1 MLGGDMGTAADAQ
14 PGTWITVGV
23 LVGLALALL
32 VGVLLGG
39 VLRARRAVRARRA
52 AAPPPAVEPRPEA
65 PAAVTGFP
73 VDDLPGFLDQP
84 PGWDA
89 GTTTPRA
96 AAPAAADDPAVD
108 GPAVA
113 EAPRTG
119 STAAGDAAGPTGH
132 GGAAGPGT
140 TPGPGGTAGLTAAVV
155 LLVAAVVVAFVGGS
169 AGTSPAADAAVASTP
184 AAERTPG
191 AAATS
196 GAPAT
201 SGAEST
207 LTAPSG
213 PATAGLDPAAPTTQA
228 PADSSATTAGSLALT
243 SVPLGGSGVAATAT
257 FQGLVLE
264 QRAVG
269 LTVTY
274 PGVSVST
281 DGRRALAHVR
291 LPTFNCLTPEPPA
304 DPTQANCVPTLT
316 EYADLTDPDLQ
327 VSRDGDRV
335 ELVGLFA
342 TYTRPNGSP
351 PVYTGRAYQLTA
363 AMAPDGPRD
372 GDAVAAAGVVRIGL
386 DSAPSVPEPGVN
398 RLLFPG

>member
-1 MLGGDMGTAADAQ
+1 MLGRDMGTAADAQ

-52 AAPPPAVEPRPEA
+52 SAPPPAVEPRTGT
-65 PAAVTGFP
+65 PAAVPGFP

-89 GTTTPRA
+89 GPSTLPPAGRA
-96 AAPAAADDPAVD
+96 AADGAAGAEAAA
-108 GPAVA
+108 A

-119 STAAGDAAGPTGH
+119 STAAGDDAGPMRH
-132 GGAAGPGT
+132 GGTAGPGG
-140 TPGPGGTAGLTAAVV
+140 TPGPGDTAGLTAAVV

-169 AGTSPAADAAVASTP
+169 AGTSPAADAAVASP
-184 AAERTPG
+184 PV
-191 AAATS
+191 
-196 GAPAT
+196 APP
-201 SGAEST
+201 T
-207 LTAPSG
+207 LVAPSG
-213 PATAGLDPAAPTTQA
+213 PATPGPDPAAPTTEA
-228 PADSSATTAGSLALT
+228 PAESTETAAGSLALT
-243 SVPLGGSGVAATAT
+243 SVPLGGSGIAATAT

-342 TYTRPNGSP
+342 TYTRPNGCP

-363 AMAPDGPRD
+363 AVAPDGPRD
-372 GDAVAAAGVVRIGL
+372 GDAVAAAGTVRIGL

-398 RLLFPG
+398 RLQFPG